1 MNSTTDNSTV
11 HHDTVRKEALR
22 SELLVD
28 GYEVV
33 IGIEIHCQLN
43 TDSKIF
49 SSAPTDFGHEPN
61 TQASIVDLGLPGVLP
76 VLNSG
81 VVERALKFGIGVDAE
96 LGLFNTFD
104 RKNYFYPDL
113 PKGYQITQMA
123 NPIVGR
129 GHIDVVVNEGENNEY
144 PKRMG
149 ITRAH
154 LEEDAGKSVHDAV
167 DGMTGVDLNRAGT
180 PLIEIVSEPDMSSA
194 FEALAYIK
202 AIHQLV
208 TWLGIS
214 DAIMAEGSFRCDC
227 NVSVRKPGAALGTRT
242 ELKNLNSFRSIE
254 RAINREIERQIDIV
268 EEGGQVVQATMLYD
282 PDKDETRVMRTKED
296 ANDYRYF
303 PDPDLLPVR
312 IEQHTVDTIRAA
324 MPELPV
330 ARRARLENE
339 LELSEY
345 DARILT
351 DSRQLADYFEAVVN
365 EVGQKHAKIAA
376 NWVMGELL
384 GALNKDDK
392 DITTTPISAIQ
403 LAGMLKRL
411 FDDTL
416 SGKLAKKAFSA
427 LYEREFGDA
436 DDAADQIIEA
446 KGLKQETDTGAI
458 KAIVE
463 GVIANNEAMV
473 EEYRGGKE
481 KAFNGLVGQVMKAS
495 RGSANPQQV
504 NQVLKELLS

>member
-1 MNSTTDNSTV
+1 MSTATTDNNAV
-11 HHDTVRKEALR
+11 REHAVRKELF
-22 SELLVD
+22 VD

-43 TDSKIF
+43 TESKIF

-61 TQASIVDLGLPGVLP
+61 SQASIVDLGLPGVLP
-76 VLNSG
+76 VLNAG
-81 VVERALKFGIGVDAE
+81 VVDRALKFGIGVNAE

-123 NPIVGR
+123 NPIVGE
-129 GHIDVVVNEGENNEY
+129 GYIDVVVNEGEKNEY

-180 PLIEIVSEPDMSSA
+180 PLIEIVSEPDMRSA
-194 FEALAYIK
+194 HEALAYIK

-214 DAIMAEGSFRCDC
+214 DAVMAEGSFRCDC
-227 NVSVRKPGAALGTRT
+227 NVSVREPGAELGTRT
-242 ELKNLNSFRSIE
+242 ELKNLNSFRFIE
-254 RAINREIERQIDIV
+254 RAINREIERQIDIL
-268 EEGGQVVQATMLYD
+268 EDGGQVLQATMLYD
-282 PDKDETRVMRTKED
+282 PERDETRVMRTKED

-312 IEQHTVDTIRAA
+312 IEQHTVDSIRAA

-330 ARRARLENE
+330 ARRARFEEALG
-339 LELSEY
+339 LSEY

-351 DSRQLADYFEAVVN
+351 GSRQIADYFEAVVA
-365 EVGQKHAKIAA
+365 EVGQADAKMAG
-376 NWVMGELL
+376 NWVMGDLL

-392 DITTTPISAIQ
+392 EITDSPISAKQ
-403 LAGMLKRL
+403 LAGMLARIK
-411 FDDTL
+411 DDTL
-416 SGKLAKKAFSA
+416 SGKLAKKVFSA
-427 LYEREFGDA
+427 LYEREGGDA
-436 DDAADQIIEA
+436 DDAADKIIEE

-463 GVIANNEAMV
+463 EVIAKNQAMV

-504 NQVLKELLS
+504 NQILKELLG

>member
-1 MNSTTDNSTV
+1 MNTATTTDNNAV
-11 HHDTVRKEALR
+11 REHAVRKELF
-22 SELLVD
+22 VD

-43 TDSKIF
+43 TESKIF

-61 TQASIVDLGLPGVLP
+61 SQASIVDLGLPGVLP
-76 VLNSG
+76 VLNAG
-81 VVERALKFGIGVDAE
+81 VVDRALKFGIGVNAE

-123 NPIVGR
+123 NPIVGE
-129 GHIDVVVNEGENNEY
+129 GYIDVVVNEGDKNEY

-180 PLIEIVSEPDMSSA
+180 PLIEIVSEPDMRSA
-194 FEALAYIK
+194 HEALAYIK

-214 DAIMAEGSFRCDC
+214 DAVMAEGSFRCDC
-227 NVSVRKPGAALGTRT
+227 NVSIRKPGAELGTRT
-242 ELKNLNSFRSIE
+242 ELKNLNSFRFIE
-254 RAINREIERQIDIV
+254 RAINREIERQIDIL
-268 EEGGQVVQATMLYD
+268 EDGGQVLQATMLYD
-282 PDKDETRVMRTKED
+282 PERDETRVMRTKED

-312 IEQHTVDTIRAA
+312 IEQHTVDSIRAA

-330 ARRARLENE
+330 ARRARFEEALG
-339 LELSEY
+339 LSEY

-351 DSRQLADYFEAVVN
+351 GSRQIADYFEAVVA
-365 EVGQKHAKIAA
+365 EIGQADAKMAG
-376 NWVMGELL
+376 NWVMGDLL

-392 DITTTPISAIQ
+392 EITDSPISAKQ
-403 LAGMLKRL
+403 LAGMLARIK
-411 FDDTL
+411 DDTL
-416 SGKLAKKAFSA
+416 SGKLAKKVFNA
-427 LYEREFGDA
+427 LYEREGGDA
-436 DDAADQIIEA
+436 DDAADKIIEE

-463 GVIANNEAMV
+463 EVIAKNQAMV

-504 NQVLKELLS
+504 NQILKELLG

>member
-1 MNSTTDNSTV
+1 MEMTEFA
-11 HHDTVRKEALR
+11 VRE
-22 SELLVD
+22 ELLVD

-49 SSAPTDFGHEPN
+49 SSAPTDFGHEAN
-61 TQASIVDLGLPGVLP
+61 SQASIVDLGLPGVLP
-76 VLNSG
+76 VLNAG
-81 VVERALKFGIGVDAE
+81 VVDRALKFGIGIDAE

-129 GHIDVVVNEGENNEY
+129 GHIDVVVNEGDKNEY

-180 PLIEIVSEPDMSSA
+180 PLIEIVSEPDMRSA
-194 FEALAYIK
+194 AEALAYIK

-227 NVSVRKPGAALGTRT
+227 NVSIRRPSGDLGTRT
-242 ELKNLNSFRSIE
+242 ELKNLNSFRNIE
-254 RAINREIERQIDIV
+254 RAIHREIERQIDII
-268 EEGGQVVQATMLYD
+268 EDGGEVVQATMLYD
-282 PDKDETRVMRTKED
+282 PEKDQTRVMRTKED

-312 IEQHTVDTIRAA
+312 IEQHTVDEIKAA

-330 ARRARLENE
+330 ARRARLEHD
-339 LELSEY
+339 LDLSEY

-351 DSRQLADYFEAVVN
+351 GSRQLADYYEAVV
-365 EVGQKHAKIAA
+365 EETGQSHAKIAA

-384 GALNKDDK
+384 GALNKDGK
-392 DITTTPISAIQ
+392 EITDSPISAKQ
-403 LAGMLKRL
+403 LAHMLKRL

-416 SGKLAKKAFSA
+416 SGKMAKTVFSA
-427 LYEREFGDA
+427 LYAREGGDS
-436 DDAADQIIEA
+436 DDAADQIIES

-463 GVIANNEAMV
+463 EVIASNQAMV
-473 EEYRGGKE
+473 DEYRGGKQ

-504 NQVLKELLS
+504 NEILKVLLD

>member
-1 MNSTTDNSTV
+1 MNTATTTDNAAQQ
-11 HHDTVRKEALR
+11 DIVRKELF
-22 SELLVD
+22 VD

-43 TDSKIF
+43 TESKIF

-76 VLNSG
+76 VLNTG
-81 VVERALKFGIGVDAE
+81 VVDRALKFGIGVNAE

-123 NPIVGR
+123 NPIVGK
-129 GHIDVVVNEGENNEY
+129 GYIDVVVNEGEKNEY

-180 PLIEIVSEPDMSSA
+180 PLIEIVSEPDMRSA
-194 FEALAYIK
+194 AEAIAYIK

-227 NVSVRKPGAALGTRT
+227 NVSVRKPGADLGTRT
-242 ELKNLNSFRSIE
+242 ELKNLNSFRFIE
-254 RAINREIERQIDIV
+254 RAINREIERQIDII
-268 EEGGQVVQATMLYD
+268 EDGGKVIQATMLYD
-282 PDKDETRVMRTKED
+282 PERDETRTMRTKED

-312 IEQHTVDTIRAA
+312 IEQHTVDAIKAA

-330 ARRARLENE
+330 ARRARFEEALG
-339 LELSEY
+339 LSEY

-351 DSRQLADYFEAVVN
+351 DSRTLADYFENVVA
-365 EVGQKHAKIAA
+365 EVGQQDAKMAA
-376 NWVMGELL
+376 NWVMGDLL

-392 DITTTPISAIQ
+392 DIADSPISAKQ
-403 LAGMLKRL
+403 LAGMLARIK
-411 FDDTL
+411 DDTL
-416 SGKLAKKAFSA
+416 SGKLAKKVFSA
-427 LYEREFGDA
+427 LYEREGGDA
-436 DDAADQIIEA
+436 DDAADKIIEE

-463 GVIANNEAMV
+463 DVIAKNQAMV
-473 EEYRGGKE
+473 DEYRGGKE

-504 NQVLKELLS
+504 NQILKELLG

>member
-1 MNSTTDNSTV
+1 MNTATTTDNNAARE
-11 HHDTVRKEALR
+11 HEVRKELF
-22 SELLVD
+22 VD

-43 TDSKIF
+43 TESKIF

-61 TQASIVDLGLPGVLP
+61 SQASIVDLGLPGVLP
-76 VLNSG
+76 VLNAG
-81 VVERALKFGIGVDAE
+81 VVDRALKFGIGVNAE

-123 NPIVGR
+123 NPIVGE
-129 GHIDVVVNEGENNEY
+129 GYIDVVVNEGEKNEY

-180 PLIEIVSEPDMSSA
+180 PLIEIVSEPDMRSA
-194 FEALAYIK
+194 HEALAYIK

-214 DAIMAEGSFRCDC
+214 DAVMAEGSFRCDC
-227 NVSVRKPGAALGTRT
+227 NVSIRKPGAELGTRT
-242 ELKNLNSFRSIE
+242 ELKNLNSFRFIE
-254 RAINREIERQIDIV
+254 RAINREIERQIDII
-268 EEGGQVVQATMLYD
+268 EDGGKVVQATMLYD
-282 PDKDETRVMRTKED
+282 PERDETRTMRTKED

-312 IEQHTVDTIRAA
+312 IEQHTVDSIRAA

-330 ARRARLENE
+330 ARRARFEEALG
-339 LELSEY
+339 LSEY

-351 DSRQLADYFEAVVN
+351 GSRQLADYFEDVVA
-365 EVGQKHAKIAA
+365 EIGEKDAKMAG
-376 NWVMGELL
+376 NWVMGDLL

-392 DITTTPISAIQ
+392 DIIDSPISAKQ
-403 LAGMLKRL
+403 LAGMLARIK
-411 FDDTL
+411 DDTL
-416 SGKLAKKAFSA
+416 SGKLAKKVFSA
-427 LYEREFGDA
+427 LYEREAGDA
-436 DDAADQIIEA
+436 DDAADKIIEE

-463 GVIANNEAMV
+463 EVIAKNQAMV
-473 EEYRGGKE
+473 DEYRGGKK

-504 NQVLKELLS
+504 NQILKELLG

>member
-1 MNSTTDNSTV
+1 MNTATTTDNNAARE
-11 HHDTVRKEALR
+11 HEVRKELF
-22 SELLVD
+22 VD

-43 TDSKIF
+43 TESKIF

-61 TQASIVDLGLPGVLP
+61 SQASIVDLGLPGVLP
-76 VLNSG
+76 VLNAG
-81 VVERALKFGIGVDAE
+81 VVDRALKFGIGVNAE

-123 NPIVGR
+123 NPIVGE
-129 GHIDVVVNEGENNEY
+129 GYIDVVVNEGEKNEY

-180 PLIEIVSEPDMSSA
+180 PLIEIVSEPDMRSA
-194 FEALAYIK
+194 HEALAYIK

-214 DAIMAEGSFRCDC
+214 DAVMAEGSFRCDC
-227 NVSVRKPGAALGTRT
+227 NVSIRKPGAELGTRT
-242 ELKNLNSFRSIE
+242 ELKNLNSFRFIE
-254 RAINREIERQIDIV
+254 RAINREIERQIDII
-268 EEGGQVVQATMLYD
+268 EDGGKVVQATMLYD
-282 PDKDETRVMRTKED
+282 PERDETRTMRTKED

-312 IEQHTVDTIRAA
+312 IEQHTVDSIRAA

-330 ARRARLENE
+330 ARRARFEEALG
-339 LELSEY
+339 LSEY

-351 DSRQLADYFEAVVN
+351 GSRQLADYFEDVVA
-365 EVGQKHAKIAA
+365 EIGEKDAKMAG
-376 NWVMGELL
+376 NWVMGDLL
-384 GALNKDDK
+384 GALNKDDDK
-392 DITTTPISAIQ
+392 DIIDSPISAKQ
-403 LAGMLKRL
+403 LAGMLARIK
-411 FDDTL
+411 DDTL
-416 SGKLAKKAFSA
+416 SGKLAKKVFSA
-427 LYEREFGDA
+427 LYEREAGDA
-436 DDAADQIIEA
+436 DDAADKIIEE

-463 GVIANNEAMV
+463 EVIAKNQAMV
-473 EEYRGGKE
+473 DEYRGGKE

-504 NQVLKELLS
+504 NQILKELLG

>member
-1 MNSTTDNSTV
+1 MSTATTDNT
-11 HHDTVRKEALR
+11 TVRKELF
-22 SELLVD
+22 VD

-43 TDSKIF
+43 TESKIF
-49 SSAPTDFGHEPN
+49 SSSPTDFGHEPN
-61 TQASIVDLGLPGVLP
+61 SQASLVDLGLPGVLP
-76 VLNSG
+76 VLNAG
-81 VVERALKFGIGVDAE
+81 VVDRALKFGIGVNAE
-96 LGLFNTFD
+96 LGLYNTFD

-123 NPIVGR
+123 NPIVGK
-129 GHIDVVVNEGENNEY
+129 GYIDVVVNEGEKNEY

-154 LEEDAGKSVHDAV
+154 LEEDAGKSVHDAI

-180 PLIEIVSEPDMSSA
+180 PLIEIVSEPDMRSA
-194 FEALAYIK
+194 NEALAYIK

-227 NVSVRKPGAALGTRT
+227 NVSVRKPGDELGTRT
-242 ELKNLNSFRSIE
+242 ELKNLNSFRFIE
-254 RAINREIERQIDIV
+254 RAINREIERQIDII
-268 EEGGQVVQATMLYD
+268 EDGGQVVQATMLYD
-282 PDKDETRVMRTKED
+282 PDRDETRTMRTKED

-312 IEQHTVDTIRAA
+312 IEQHTVDEIKAA

-330 ARRARLENE
+330 ARRARFEEALG
-339 LELSEY
+339 LSEY

-351 DSRQLADYFEAVVN
+351 GSRQLADYFEAVVA
-365 EVGQKHAKIAA
+365 EVGQSDAKMAG
-376 NWVMGELL
+376 NWVMGDLL
-384 GALNKDDK
+384 GALNKDDT
-392 DITTTPISAIQ
+392 DIVDSPISAKQ
-403 LAGMLKRL
+403 LAGMLARIK
-411 FDDTL
+411 DDTL
-416 SGKLAKKAFSA
+416 SGKLAKKVFSA
-427 LYEREFGDA
+427 LYEREGGDA
-436 DDAADQIIEA
+436 DDAADKIIKD

-463 GVIANNEAMV
+463 DVIAKNQAMV

-504 NQVLKELLS
+504 NQILKELLG

>member
-1 MNSTTDNSTV
+1 MNTATTTDNAA
-11 HHDTVRKEALR
+11 HQDIVRKELF
-22 SELLVD
+22 VD

-43 TDSKIF
+43 TESKIF

-76 VLNSG
+76 VLNAG
-81 VVERALKFGIGVDAE
+81 VVDRALKFGIGVNAE

-123 NPIVGR
+123 NPIVGK
-129 GHIDVVVNEGENNEY
+129 GYIDVVVNEGEKNEY

-180 PLIEIVSEPDMSSA
+180 PLIEIVSEPDMRSA
-194 FEALAYIK
+194 AEAIAYIK

-227 NVSVRKPGAALGTRT
+227 NVSVRKPGADLGTRT
-242 ELKNLNSFRSIE
+242 ELKNLNSFRFIE
-254 RAINREIERQIDIV
+254 RAINREIERQIDII
-268 EEGGQVVQATMLYD
+268 EDGGKVIQATMLYD
-282 PDKDETRVMRTKED
+282 PERDETRTMRTKED

-312 IEQHTVDTIRAA
+312 IEQHTVDAIKAA

-330 ARRARLENE
+330 ARRARFEEALG
-339 LELSEY
+339 LSEY

-351 DSRQLADYFEAVVN
+351 GSRTLADYFENVVA
-365 EVGQKHAKIAA
+365 EVGQQDAKMAA
-376 NWVMGELL
+376 NWVMGDLL

-392 DITTTPISAIQ
+392 DIADSPISAKQ
-403 LAGMLKRL
+403 LAGMLARIK
-411 FDDTL
+411 DDTL
-416 SGKLAKKAFSA
+416 SGKLAKKVFSA
-427 LYEREFGDA
+427 LYEREGGDA
-436 DDAADQIIEA
+436 DDAADKIIEE

-463 GVIANNEAMV
+463 DVIAKNQAMV
-473 EEYRGGKE
+473 DEYRGGKE

-504 NQVLKELLS
+504 NQILKELLG

>member
-1 MNSTTDNSTV
+1 MSTATTDNNAV
-11 HHDTVRKEALR
+11 REHAVRKELF
-22 SELLVD
+22 VD

-43 TDSKIF
+43 TESKIF

-61 TQASIVDLGLPGVLP
+61 SQASIVDLGLPGVLP
-76 VLNSG
+76 VLNAG
-81 VVERALKFGIGVDAE
+81 VVDRALKFGIGVNAE

-123 NPIVGR
+123 NPIVGE
-129 GHIDVVVNEGENNEY
+129 GYIDVVVNEGDKNEY

-180 PLIEIVSEPDMSSA
+180 PLIEIVSEPDMRSA
-194 FEALAYIK
+194 HEALAYIK

-214 DAIMAEGSFRCDC
+214 DAVMAEGSFRCDC
-227 NVSVRKPGAALGTRT
+227 NVSIRKPGAELGTRT
-242 ELKNLNSFRSIE
+242 ELKNLNSFRFIE
-254 RAINREIERQIDIV
+254 RAINREIERQIDII
-268 EEGGQVVQATMLYD
+268 EDGGKVVQATMLYD
-282 PDKDETRVMRTKED
+282 PERDETRTMRTKED

-312 IEQHTVDTIRAA
+312 IEQHTVDSIRAA

-330 ARRARLENE
+330 ARRARFEEALG
-339 LELSEY
+339 LSEY

-351 DSRQLADYFEAVVN
+351 GSRQLADYFEDVVA
-365 EVGQKHAKIAA
+365 EIGEKDAKMAG
-376 NWVMGELL
+376 NWVMGDLL

-392 DITTTPISAIQ
+392 DIIDSPISAKQ
-403 LAGMLKRL
+403 LAGMLARIK
-411 FDDTL
+411 DDTL
-416 SGKLAKKAFSA
+416 SGKLAKKVFSA
-427 LYEREFGDA
+427 LYEREAGDA
-436 DDAADQIIEA
+436 DDAADKIIEE

-463 GVIANNEAMV
+463 EVIAKNQAMV
-473 EEYRGGKE
+473 DEYRGGKE

-504 NQVLKELLS
+504 NQILKELLG

>member
-1 MNSTTDNSTV
+1 MSIATTDNNA
-11 HHDTVRKEALR
+11 VRKELF
-22 SELLVD
+22 VD

-43 TDSKIF
+43 TESKIF

-61 TQASIVDLGLPGVLP
+61 SQASIVDLGLPGVLP
-76 VLNSG
+76 VLNAG
-81 VVERALKFGIGVDAE
+81 VVDRALKFGIGVNAE

-123 NPIVGR
+123 NPIVGE
-129 GHIDVVVNEGENNEY
+129 GYIDVVVNEGEKNEY

-180 PLIEIVSEPDMSSA
+180 PLIEIVSEPDMRSA
-194 FEALAYIK
+194 NEALAYIK

-214 DAIMAEGSFRCDC
+214 DAVMAEGSFRCDC
-227 NVSVRKPGAALGTRT
+227 NVSVRKPGADLGTRT
-242 ELKNLNSFRSIE
+242 ELKNLNSFRFIE
-254 RAINREIERQIDIV
+254 RAINREIERQIDIL
-268 EEGGQVVQATMLYD
+268 EDGGKVVQATMLYD
-282 PDKDETRVMRTKED
+282 PERDETRTMRTKED

-312 IEQHTVDTIRAA
+312 IEQHTVDAIKAA

-330 ARRARLENE
+330 ARRARFEEALG
-339 LELSEY
+339 LSEY

-351 DSRQLADYFEAVVN
+351 GSRQIADYFEAVVA
-365 EVGQKHAKIAA
+365 EVGQADAKMAG
-376 NWVMGELL
+376 NWVMGDLL
-384 GALNKDDK
+384 GALNKDDT
-392 DITTTPISAIQ
+392 DIIDSPISAKQ
-403 LAGMLKRL
+403 LAGMLKRIK
-411 FDDTL
+411 DDTL
-416 SGKLAKKAFSA
+416 SGKLAKKVFSA
-427 LYEREFGDA
+427 LYAREGGND
-436 DDAADQIIEA
+436 DDAADKIIKE

-458 KAIVE
+458 KAMVE
-463 GVIANNEAMV
+463 EVIAKNEAMV

-481 KAFNGLVGQVMKAS
+481 KASNGLVGQVMKAS

-504 NQVLKELLS
+504 NQILKELLG

>member
-1 MNSTTDNSTV
+1 MSTATTDNNAV
-11 HHDTVRKEALR
+11 REHAVRKELF
-22 SELLVD
+22 VD

-43 TDSKIF
+43 TESKIF

-61 TQASIVDLGLPGVLP
+61 SQASIVDLGLPGVLP
-76 VLNSG
+76 VLNAG
-81 VVERALKFGIGVDAE
+81 VVDRALKFGIGVNAE

-123 NPIVGR
+123 NPIVGE
-129 GHIDVVVNEGENNEY
+129 GYIDVVVNEGEKNEY

-180 PLIEIVSEPDMSSA
+180 PLIEIVSEPDMRSA
-194 FEALAYIK
+194 HEALAYIK

-227 NVSVRKPGAALGTRT
+227 NVSVRRPGDELGTRT
-242 ELKNLNSFRSIE
+242 ELKNLNSFRFIE
-254 RAINREIERQIDIV
+254 RAINREIERQIDIL
-268 EEGGQVVQATMLYD
+268 EDGGKVVQATMLYD
-282 PDKDETRVMRTKED
+282 PERDETRVMRTKED

-312 IEQHTVDTIRAA
+312 IEQHTVDAIKAA

-330 ARRARLENE
+330 ARRARFEEALG
-339 LELSEY
+339 LSEY

-351 DSRQLADYFEAVVN
+351 GSRQIADYFEDVVA
-365 EVGQKHAKIAA
+365 EVGQSDAKMAG
-376 NWVMGELL
+376 NWVMGDLL

-392 DITTTPISAIQ
+392 DIIDSPISAKQ
-403 LAGMLKRL
+403 LAGMLKRIK
-411 FDDTL
+411 DDTL
-416 SGKLAKKAFSA
+416 SGKLAKKVFSA
-427 LYEREFGDA
+427 LYEREGGDA
-436 DDAADQIIEA
+436 DDAADKIIEE

-463 GVIANNEAMV
+463 EVIGKNQAMV
-473 EEYRGGKE
+473 DEYRGGKE

-504 NQVLKELLS
+504 NQILKELLG

>member
-1 MNSTTDNSTV
+1 MNTATTDNAAQK
-11 HHDTVRKEALR
+11 DIVRKELF
-22 SELLVD
+22 VD

-43 TDSKIF
+43 TESKIF

-76 VLNSG
+76 VLNTG
-81 VVERALKFGIGVDAE
+81 VVDRALKFGIGVNAE

-123 NPIVGR
+123 NPIVGK
-129 GHIDVVVNEGENNEY
+129 GYIDVVVNEGEKNEY

-180 PLIEIVSEPDMSSA
+180 PLIEIVSEPDMRSA
-194 FEALAYIK
+194 AEAIAYIK

-227 NVSVRKPGAALGTRT
+227 NVSVRKPGADLGTRT
-242 ELKNLNSFRSIE
+242 ELKNLNSFRFIE
-254 RAINREIERQIDIV
+254 RAINREIERQIDII
-268 EEGGQVVQATMLYD
+268 EDGGKVIQATMLYD
-282 PDKDETRVMRTKED
+282 PERDETRTMRTKED

-312 IEQHTVDTIRAA
+312 IEQHTVDAIKAA

-330 ARRARLENE
+330 ARRARFEEALG
-339 LELSEY
+339 LSEY

-351 DSRQLADYFEAVVN
+351 GSRTLADYFENVVA
-365 EVGQKHAKIAA
+365 EVGQQDAKMAA
-376 NWVMGELL
+376 NWVMGDLL

-392 DITTTPISAIQ
+392 DIADSPISAKQ
-403 LAGMLKRL
+403 LAGMLARIK
-411 FDDTL
+411 DDTL
-416 SGKLAKKAFSA
+416 SGKLAKKVFSA
-427 LYEREFGDA
+427 LYEREGGDA
-436 DDAADQIIEA
+436 DDAADKIIEE

-463 GVIANNEAMV
+463 EVIAKNQAMV
-473 EEYRGGKE
+473 DEYRGGKE

-504 NQVLKELLS
+504 NQILKELLG

>member
-1 MNSTTDNSTV
+1 MSTATTDNN
-11 HHDTVRKEALR
+11 TVRKELF
-22 SELLVD
+22 VD

-43 TDSKIF
+43 TESKIF
-49 SSAPTDFGHEPN
+49 SSSPTDFGHEPN
-61 TQASIVDLGLPGVLP
+61 SQASLVDLGLPGVLP
-76 VLNSG
+76 VLNAG
-81 VVERALKFGIGVDAE
+81 VVDRALKFGIGVNAE
-96 LGLFNTFD
+96 LGLYNTFD

-129 GHIDVVVNEGENNEY
+129 GYIDVVVNEGEKNEY

-154 LEEDAGKSVHDAV
+154 LEEDAGKSVHDAI

-180 PLIEIVSEPDMSSA
+180 PLIEIVSEPDMRSA
-194 FEALAYIK
+194 NEALAYIK

-227 NVSVRKPGAALGTRT
+227 NVSVRKPGDELGTRT
-242 ELKNLNSFRSIE
+242 ELKNLNSFRFIE
-254 RAINREIERQIDIV
+254 RAINREIERQIDII
-268 EEGGQVVQATMLYD
+268 EDGGQVIQATMLYD
-282 PDKDETRVMRTKED
+282 PDRDETRTMRTKED

-312 IEQHTVDTIRAA
+312 IEQHTVDEIKAA

-330 ARRARLENE
+330 ARRARFEEVLG
-339 LELSEY
+339 LSEY

-351 DSRQLADYFEAVVN
+351 GSRQLADYFEAVVA
-365 EVGQKHAKIAA
+365 EVGQSDAKMAG
-376 NWVMGELL
+376 NWVMGDLL
-384 GALNKDDK
+384 GALNKDDT
-392 DITTTPISAIQ
+392 DIIDSPISAKQ
-403 LAGMLKRL
+403 LAGMLARIK
-411 FDDTL
+411 DDTL
-416 SGKLAKKAFSA
+416 SGKLAKKVFSA
-427 LYEREFGDA
+427 LYEREGGDA
-436 DDAADQIIEA
+436 DDAADKIIKE

-463 GVIANNEAMV
+463 DVIAKNAAMV

-504 NQVLKELLS
+504 NQILKELLG

>member
-1 MNSTTDNSTV
+1 MNTATTTDNNA
-11 HHDTVRKEALR
+11 VRKELF
-22 SELLVD
+22 VD

-43 TDSKIF
+43 TESKIF

-76 VLNSG
+76 VLNTG
-81 VVERALKFGIGVDAE
+81 VVDRALKFGIGVNAE

-123 NPIVGR
+123 NPIVGK
-129 GHIDVVVNEGENNEY
+129 GYIDVVVNEGEKNEY

-180 PLIEIVSEPDMSSA
+180 PLIEIVSEPDMRSA
-194 FEALAYIK
+194 AEAIAYIK

-227 NVSVRKPGAALGTRT
+227 NVSVRKPGADLGTRT
-242 ELKNLNSFRSIE
+242 ELKNLNSFRFIE
-254 RAINREIERQIDIV
+254 RAINREIERQIDII
-268 EEGGQVVQATMLYD
+268 EDGGKVIQATMLYD
-282 PDKDETRVMRTKED
+282 PERDETRTMRTKED

-312 IEQHTVDTIRAA
+312 IEQHTVDAIKAA

-330 ARRARLENE
+330 ARRARFEEALG
-339 LELSEY
+339 LSEY

-351 DSRQLADYFEAVVN
+351 GSRTLADYFENVVA
-365 EVGQKHAKIAA
+365 EVGQQDAKMAA
-376 NWVMGELL
+376 NWVMGDLL

-392 DITTTPISAIQ
+392 DIADSPISAKQ
-403 LAGMLKRL
+403 LAGMLARIK
-411 FDDTL
+411 DDTL
-416 SGKLAKKAFSA
+416 SGKLAKKVFSA
-427 LYEREFGDA
+427 LYEREGGDA
-436 DDAADQIIEA
+436 DDAADKIIEE

-463 GVIANNEAMV
+463 DVIAKNQAMV
-473 EEYRGGKE
+473 DEYRGGKE

-504 NQVLKELLS
+504 NQILKELLG

>member
-1 MNSTTDNSTV
+1 MEMTEFA
-11 HHDTVRKEALR
+11 VRK
-22 SELLVD
+22 ELLVD

-43 TDSKIF
+43 TESKIF

-61 TQASIVDLGLPGVLP
+61 SQANIVDLGLPGVLP

-81 VVERALKFGIGVDAE
+81 VVDRALKFGIGVNAE

-123 NPIVGR
+123 NPIVGK
-129 GHIDVVVNEGENNEY
+129 GYIDVVVNEGDKNEY

-167 DGMTGVDLNRAGT
+167 DGMTGVDLNRTGT
-180 PLIEIVSEPDMSSA
+180 PLIEIVSEPDMRSA
-194 FEALAYIK
+194 AEALAYIK

-214 DAIMAEGSFRCDC
+214 DAVMAEGSFRCDC
-227 NVSVRKPGAALGTRT
+227 NVSVRKPGDELGTRT
-242 ELKNLNSFRSIE
+242 ELKNLNSFRFIE
-254 RAINREIERQIDIV
+254 RAIAREIERQIDII
-268 EEGGQVVQATMLYD
+268 EDGGKVVQATMLYD
-282 PDKDETRVMRTKED
+282 PDQDETRVMRTKENAD
-296 ANDYRYF
+296 DYRYF

-312 IEQHTVDTIRAA
+312 IEQHTIDAIMAE

-330 ARRARLENE
+330 ARRARFEQE
-339 LELSEY
+339 LGLSEY

-351 DSRQLADYFEAVVN
+351 GSRQLADYFEDVVA
-365 EVGQKHAKIAA
+365 EVGQKDAKMAG
-376 NWVMGELL
+376 NWVMGDLL
-384 GALNKDDK
+384 GALNKEDA
-392 DITTTPISAIQ
+392 DIIDSPISAKQ
-403 LAGMLKRL
+403 LAGLLKRIN
-411 FDDTL
+411 DDTL
-416 SGKLAKKAFSA
+416 SGKMAKTVFSA
-427 LYEREFGDA
+427 LYAREGGDG
-436 DDAADQIIEA
+436 DDAADKIIEE

-458 KAIVE
+458 KAMVE
-463 GVIANNEAMV
+463 EVIANNQVMV
-473 EEYRGGKE
+473 DEYKGGKQ

-504 NQVLKELLS
+504 NQILKELLG

>member
-1 MNSTTDNSTV
+1 MEMTEFA
-11 HHDTVRKEALR
+11 VRE
-22 SELLVD
+22 ELLVD

-43 TDSKIF
+43 TESKIF

-61 TQASIVDLGLPGVLP
+61 SQASLVDLGLPGVLP
-76 VLNSG
+76 VLNAG
-81 VVERALKFGIGVDAE
+81 VVDRALKFGIGVNAE

-129 GHIDVVVNEGENNEY
+129 GYIDVVVNEGDKSEY

-180 PLIEIVSEPDMSSA
+180 PLIEIVSEPDMRSA
-194 FEALAYIK
+194 AEALAYIK

-214 DAIMAEGSFRCDC
+214 DAVMAEGSFRCDC
-227 NVSVRKPGAALGTRT
+227 NVSVRRPGAELGTRT
-242 ELKNLNSFRSIE
+242 ELKNLNSFRNIE
-254 RAINREIERQIDIV
+254 RAIHREIERQIDII
-268 EEGGQVVQATMLYD
+268 EDGGRITQATMLYD
-282 PDKDETRVMRTKED
+282 PERDETRAMRTKEE

-312 IEQHTVDTIRAA
+312 IEQHTIDKIMAA

-330 ARRARLENE
+330 ARRQRLEHE
-339 LELSEY
+339 LGLSEY

-351 DSRQLADYFEAVVN
+351 ASRQLADYFEAVVS
-365 EVGQKHAKIAA
+365 EVGQTHAKTAA

-384 GALNKDDK
+384 GALNKEDT
-392 DITTTPISAIQ
+392 DITASPISAIQ
-403 LAGMLKRL
+403 LANMLKRL

-416 SGKLAKKAFSA
+416 SGKLAKQVFSA
-427 LYEREFGDA
+427 LYAREGGDS
-436 DDAADQIIEA
+436 DDAADKIIEE

-458 KAIVE
+458 KAMVE
-463 GVIANNEAMV
+463 EVIANNQTMV
-473 EEYRGGKE
+473 DEYKGGKQ

-504 NQVLKELLS
+504 NEILKVLLD

>member
-1 MNSTTDNSTV
+1 MMSTVTTDNNAV
-11 HHDTVRKEALR
+11 REHAVRKELF
-22 SELLVD
+22 VD

-43 TDSKIF
+43 TESKIF

-61 TQASIVDLGLPGVLP
+61 SQASIVDLGLPGVLP
-76 VLNSG
+76 VLNAG
-81 VVERALKFGIGVDAE
+81 VVDRALKFGIGVNAE

-123 NPIVGR
+123 NPIVGE
-129 GHIDVVVNEGENNEY
+129 GYIDVVVNEGEKNEY

-180 PLIEIVSEPDMSSA
+180 PLIEIVSEPDMRSA
-194 FEALAYIK
+194 HEALAYIK

-214 DAIMAEGSFRCDC
+214 DAVMAEGSFRCDC
-227 NVSVRKPGAALGTRT
+227 NVSVRKPGADLGTRT
-242 ELKNLNSFRSIE
+242 ELKNLNSFRFIE
-254 RAINREIERQIDIV
+254 RAINREIERQIDIL
-268 EEGGQVVQATMLYD
+268 EDGGKVVQATMLYD
-282 PDKDETRVMRTKED
+282 PERDETRTMRTKED

-312 IEQHTVDTIRAA
+312 IEQHTVDAIKAA

-330 ARRARLENE
+330 ARRARFEEALG
-339 LELSEY
+339 LSEY

-351 DSRQLADYFEAVVN
+351 GSRQIADYFEAVVA
-365 EVGQKHAKIAA
+365 EVGQADAKMAG
-376 NWVMGELL
+376 NWVMGDLL
-384 GALNKDDK
+384 GALNKDDT
-392 DITTTPISAIQ
+392 DIIDSPISAKQ
-403 LAGMLKRL
+403 LAGMLKRIK
-411 FDDTL
+411 DDTL
-416 SGKLAKKAFSA
+416 SGKLAKKVFSA
-427 LYEREFGDA
+427 LYEREGGND
-436 DDAADQIIEA
+436 DDAADKIIKD

-458 KAIVE
+458 KAMVE
-463 GVIANNEAMV
+463 EVIAKNEAMV

-504 NQVLKELLS
+504 NQILKELLG

>member
-1 MNSTTDNSTV
+1 MNSIITNNNP
-11 HHDTVRKEALR
+11 VRED
-22 SELLVD
+22 LLVD

-43 TDSKIF
+43 TSSKIF
-49 SSAPTDFGHEPN
+49 SSAPTDFGQEPN

-76 VLNSG
+76 VLNEG

-129 GHIDVVVNEGENNEY
+129 GHIDVVVNEGEKNEY

-180 PLIEIVSEPDMSSA
+180 PLIEIVSEPDMRSA
-194 FEALAYIK
+194 NEALAYIK

-227 NVSVRKPGAALGTRT
+227 NVSIRKPNSELGTRT
-242 ELKNLNSFRSIE
+242 ELKNLNSFRNIE
-254 RAINREIERQIDIV
+254 RAINREIERQIDII
-268 EEGGQVVQATMLYD
+268 EDGGQVVQATMLYD
-282 PDKDETRVMRTKED
+282 PERDETRVMRTKED

-312 IEQHTVDTIRAA
+312 IEQHTVDSIRAA

-330 ARRARLENE
+330 ARRARFEHNLA
-339 LELSEY
+339 LSEY

-351 DSRQLADYFEAVVN
+351 ASRQLADYFEAVAN
-365 EVGQKHAKIAA
+365 EVGQSNAKIAA
-376 NWVMGELL
+376 NWVMGDLL
-384 GALNKDDK
+384 GALNKDDT
-392 DITTTPISAIQ
+392 DITDSPISAKQ
-403 LAGMLKRL
+403 LATMLKRI
-411 FDDTL
+411 FDNTL
-416 SGKLAKKAFSA
+416 SGKMAKTVFSA
-427 LYEREFGDA
+427 LYEREGGDS
-436 DDAADQIIEA
+436 DDAADLIIES

-463 GVIANNEAMV
+463 HVIANNQAMV
-473 EEYRGGKE
+473 DEYRSGKQ

-504 NQVLKELLS
+504 NQVLKELLD

>member
-1 MNSTTDNSTV
+1 MSTATTDNNAV
-11 HHDTVRKEALR
+11 REHAVRKELF
-22 SELLVD
+22 VD

-43 TDSKIF
+43 TESKIF

-61 TQASIVDLGLPGVLP
+61 SQASIVDLGLPGVLP
-76 VLNSG
+76 VLNAG
-81 VVERALKFGIGVDAE
+81 VVDRALKFGIGVNAE

-123 NPIVGR
+123 NPIVGE
-129 GHIDVVVNEGENNEY
+129 GYIDVVVNEGEKNEY

-180 PLIEIVSEPDMSSA
+180 PLIEIVSEPDMRSA
-194 FEALAYIK
+194 HEALAYIK

-214 DAIMAEGSFRCDC
+214 DAVMAEGSFRCDC
-227 NVSVRKPGAALGTRT
+227 NVSIRKPGAELGTRT
-242 ELKNLNSFRSIE
+242 ELKNLNSFRFIE
-254 RAINREIERQIDIV
+254 RAINREIERQIDIL
-268 EEGGQVVQATMLYD
+268 EDGGKVVQATMLYD
-282 PDKDETRVMRTKED
+282 PERDETRTMRTKED

-312 IEQHTVDTIRAA
+312 IEQHTVDAIKAA

-330 ARRARLENE
+330 ARRARFEEALG
-339 LELSEY
+339 LSEY

-351 DSRQLADYFEAVVN
+351 GSRQIADYFEDVVA
-365 EVGQKHAKIAA
+365 EIGQQDAKMAG
-376 NWVMGELL
+376 NWVMGDLL
-384 GALNKDDK
+384 GALNKDDT
-392 DITTTPISAIQ
+392 DIIDSPISAKQ
-403 LAGMLKRL
+403 LAGMLKRIK
-411 FDDTL
+411 DDTL
-416 SGKLAKKAFSA
+416 SGKLAKKVFSA
-427 LYEREFGDA
+427 LYEREGGDA
-436 DDAADQIIEA
+436 DDAADKIIEE

-463 GVIANNEAMV
+463 DVIAKNQAMV
-473 EEYRGGKE
+473 DEYRGGKE

-504 NQVLKELLS
+504 NQILKELLG

>member
-1 MNSTTDNSTV
+1 MSTATTDNNAV
-11 HHDTVRKEALR
+11 REHAVRKELF
-22 SELLVD
+22 VD

-43 TDSKIF
+43 TESKIF

-61 TQASIVDLGLPGVLP
+61 SQASIVDLGLPGVLP
-76 VLNSG
+76 VLNAG
-81 VVERALKFGIGVDAE
+81 VVNRALKFGIGVNAE

-123 NPIVGR
+123 NPIVGE
-129 GHIDVVVNEGENNEY
+129 GYIDVVVNEGDKNEY

-180 PLIEIVSEPDMSSA
+180 PLIEIVSEPDMRSA
-194 FEALAYIK
+194 HEALAYIK

-214 DAIMAEGSFRCDC
+214 DAVMAEGSFRCDC
-227 NVSVRKPGAALGTRT
+227 NVSIRKPGAELGTRT
-242 ELKNLNSFRSIE
+242 ELKNLNSFRFIE
-254 RAINREIERQIDIV
+254 RAINREIERQIDIL
-268 EEGGQVVQATMLYD
+268 EDGGKVVQATMLYD
-282 PDKDETRVMRTKED
+282 PERDETRTMRTKED

-312 IEQHTVDTIRAA
+312 IEQHTVDSIRAA

-330 ARRARLENE
+330 ARRARFEEALG
-339 LELSEY
+339 LSEY

-351 DSRQLADYFEAVVN
+351 GSRQIADYFEAVV
-365 EVGQKHAKIAA
+365 EEIGRADAKMAG
-376 NWVMGELL
+376 NWVMGDLL

-392 DITTTPISAIQ
+392 EITDSPISAKQ
-403 LAGMLKRL
+403 LAGMLARIK
-411 FDDTL
+411 DDTL
-416 SGKLAKKAFSA
+416 SGKLAKKVFSA
-427 LYEREFGDA
+427 LYEREGGDA
-436 DDAADQIIEA
+436 DDAADKIIEE

-463 GVIANNEAMV
+463 EVIAKNAAMV

-504 NQVLKELLS
+504 NQILKELLG

>member
-1 MNSTTDNSTV
+1 MSTATTDNNAV
-11 HHDTVRKEALR
+11 REHAVRKELF
-22 SELLVD
+22 VD

-43 TDSKIF
+43 TESKIF

-61 TQASIVDLGLPGVLP
+61 SQASIVDLGLPGVLP
-76 VLNSG
+76 VLNAG
-81 VVERALKFGIGVDAE
+81 VVDRALKFGIGVNAE

-123 NPIVGR
+123 NPIVGV
-129 GHIDVVVNEGENNEY
+129 GYIDVVVNEGEKNEY

-180 PLIEIVSEPDMSSA
+180 PLIEIVSEPDMRSA
-194 FEALAYIK
+194 HEALAYIK

-214 DAIMAEGSFRCDC
+214 DAVMAEGSFRCDC
-227 NVSVRKPGAALGTRT
+227 NVSVRKPGADLGTRT
-242 ELKNLNSFRSIE
+242 ELKNLNSFRFIE
-254 RAINREIERQIDIV
+254 RAINREIERQIDIL
-268 EEGGQVVQATMLYD
+268 EDGGKVVQATMLYD
-282 PDKDETRVMRTKED
+282 PERDETRTMRTKED

-312 IEQHTVDTIRAA
+312 IEQHTVDAIKAA

-330 ARRARLENE
+330 ARRARFEEALG
-339 LELSEY
+339 LSEY

-351 DSRQLADYFEAVVN
+351 GSRQIADYFEDVVA
-365 EVGQKHAKIAA
+365 EIGQQDAKMAG
-376 NWVMGELL
+376 NWVMGDLL
-384 GALNKDDK
+384 GALNKDDT
-392 DITTTPISAIQ
+392 DIIDSPISAKQ
-403 LAGMLKRL
+403 LAGMLKRIK
-411 FDDTL
+411 DDTL
-416 SGKLAKKAFSA
+416 SGKLAKKVFSA
-427 LYEREFGDA
+427 LYEREGGDG
-436 DDAADQIIEA
+436 DDAADKIITD

-458 KAIVE
+458 KAMVE
-463 GVIANNEAMV
+463 EVIAKNEAMV

-504 NQVLKELLS
+504 NQILKELLG

>member
-1 MNSTTDNSTV
+1 MNTATTTDNAAQQEI
-11 HHDTVRKEALR
+11 VRKELF
-22 SELLVD
+22 VD

-43 TDSKIF
+43 TESKIF

-76 VLNSG
+76 VLNTG
-81 VVERALKFGIGVDAE
+81 VVDRALKFGIGVNAE

-123 NPIVGR
+123 NPIVGK
-129 GHIDVVVNEGENNEY
+129 GYIDVVVNEGEKNEY

-180 PLIEIVSEPDMSSA
+180 PLIEIVSEPDMRSA
-194 FEALAYIK
+194 AEAIAYIK

-227 NVSVRKPGAALGTRT
+227 NVSVRKPGADLGTRT
-242 ELKNLNSFRSIE
+242 ELKNLNSFRFIE
-254 RAINREIERQIDIV
+254 RAINREIERQIDII
-268 EEGGQVVQATMLYD
+268 EDGGKVIQATMLYD
-282 PDKDETRVMRTKED
+282 PERDETRTMRTKED

-312 IEQHTVDTIRAA
+312 IEQYTVDAIKAA

-330 ARRARLENE
+330 ARRARFEEALG
-339 LELSEY
+339 LSEY

-351 DSRQLADYFEAVVN
+351 GSRTLADYFENVVA
-365 EVGQKHAKIAA
+365 EVGQQDAKMAA
-376 NWVMGELL
+376 NWVMGDLL

-392 DITTTPISAIQ
+392 DIADSPISAKQ
-403 LAGMLKRL
+403 LAGMLARIK
-411 FDDTL
+411 DDTL
-416 SGKLAKKAFSA
+416 SGKLAKKVFSA
-427 LYEREFGDA
+427 LYEREGGDA
-436 DDAADQIIEA
+436 DDAADKIIEE

-463 GVIANNEAMV
+463 DVIAKNQAMV
-473 EEYRGGKE
+473 DEYRGGKE

-504 NQVLKELLS
+504 NQILKELLG

>member
-1 MNSTTDNSTV
+1 MNTVTDNNA
-11 HHDTVRKEALR
+11 VRTD
-22 SELLVD
+22 LLVD

-81 VVERALKFGIGVDAE
+81 VVDRALKFGIGVNAE

-123 NPIVGR
+123 NPIVGK
-129 GHIDVVVNEGENNEY
+129 GYIDVVVNEGEKSEY

-149 ITRAH
+149 VTRAH

-180 PLIEIVSEPDMSSA
+180 PLIEIVSEPDMRSA
-194 FEALAYIK
+194 NEALAYIK

-214 DAIMAEGSFRCDC
+214 DAVMAEGSFRCDC
-227 NVSVRKPGAALGTRT
+227 NVSVRKPGAELGTRT
-242 ELKNLNSFRSIE
+242 ELKNLNSFRFIE
-254 RAINREIERQIDIV
+254 RAINREIERQIDII
-268 EEGGQVVQATMLYD
+268 EDGGKIVQATMLYD
-282 PDKDETRVMRTKED
+282 PERDETRSMRTKED

-303 PDPDLLPVR
+303 PDPDLLPVH
-312 IEQHTVDTIRAA
+312 IEQHTVDAIKAA

-330 ARRARLENE
+330 ARRERFEEALG
-339 LELSEY
+339 LSEY

-351 DSRQLADYFEAVVN
+351 GSRQLADYFEDVVA
-365 EVGQKHAKIAA
+365 EVGQQDAKMAA
-376 NWVMGELL
+376 NWVMGDLL
-384 GALNKDDK
+384 GALNKDDQ
-392 DITTTPISAIQ
+392 DIIDSPISAKQ
-403 LAGMLKRL
+403 LAGMLKRIK
-411 FDDTL
+411 DDTL
-416 SGKLAKKAFSA
+416 SGKLAKKVFSA
-427 LYEREFGDA
+427 LYEREGGND
-436 DDAADQIIEA
+436 DDAADKIIEA

-458 KAIVE
+458 KAMVE
-463 GVIANNEAMV
+463 EVIANNQTMV
-473 EEYRGGKE
+473 EEYKGGKQ

-504 NQVLKELLS
+504 NQILKELLD

>member
-1 MNSTTDNSTV
+1 MNTVTALTDTNDNNV
-11 HHDTVRKEALR
+11 RHDLMI
-22 SELLVD
+22 D

-43 TDSKIF
+43 TESKLF
-49 SSAPTDFGHEPN
+49 SSAPTEFGHEPN

-81 VVERALKFGIGVDAE
+81 VVERALKFGIGVNAE

-129 GHIDVVVNEGENNEY
+129 GYIDVVVNEGEKNEY
-144 PKRMG
+144 PKRIG

-154 LEEDAGKSVHDAV
+154 LEEDAGKSVHDAI

-180 PLIEIVSEPDMSSA
+180 PLVEIVSEPDMRSA
-194 FEALAYIK
+194 AEALAYIK
-202 AIHQLV
+202 SIHQLV

-227 NVSVRKPGAALGTRT
+227 NVSIRRPGAPLGTRT
-242 ELKNLNSFRSIE
+242 ELKNLNSFRNIE
-254 RAINREIERQIDIV
+254 RAINSEIERQIDIL
-268 EEGGQVVQATMLYD
+268 EDGGKVIQATRLYD
-282 PDKDETRVMRTKED
+282 PDKDETRSMRTKEE

-312 IEQHTVDTIRAA
+312 IEQHTVDKIKAE

-330 ARRARLENE
+330 ARRARLESE
-339 LELSEY
+339 LGLSEY

-351 DSRQLADYFEAVVN
+351 GSRQLADYFEAVVS
-365 EVGQKHAKIAA
+365 EVGQQYAKIAA
-376 NWVMGELL
+376 NWVMGDLL
-384 GALNKDDK
+384 GALNKDDT
-392 DITTTPISAIQ
+392 DIIDSPISAIQ
-403 LAGMLKRL
+403 LANMLKRIN
-411 FDDTL
+411 DDTL
-416 SGKLAKKAFSA
+416 SGKMAKTVFSA
-427 LYEREFGDA
+427 LYAREGGEA
-436 DDAADQIIEA
+436 DDAADQIIES

-463 GVIANNEAMV
+463 EVIANNTVMV
-473 EEYRGGKE
+473 EEYRGGKQ

-504 NQVLKELLS
+504 NQILKELLG

>member
-1 MNSTTDNSTV
+1 MSTATTDNNAV
-11 HHDTVRKEALR
+11 REHAMRKELF
-22 SELLVD
+22 VD

-43 TDSKIF
+43 TESKIF

-61 TQASIVDLGLPGVLP
+61 SQASIVDLGLPGVLP
-76 VLNSG
+76 VLNAG
-81 VVERALKFGIGVDAE
+81 VVDRALKFGIGVNAE

-123 NPIVGR
+123 NPIVGE
-129 GHIDVVVNEGENNEY
+129 GYIDVVVNEGEKNEY

-180 PLIEIVSEPDMSSA
+180 PLIEIVSEPDMRSA
-194 FEALAYIK
+194 NEALAYIK

-214 DAIMAEGSFRCDC
+214 DAVMAEGSFRCDC
-227 NVSVRKPGAALGTRT
+227 NVSVRKPGADLGTRT
-242 ELKNLNSFRSIE
+242 ELKNLNSFRFIE
-254 RAINREIERQIDIV
+254 RAINREIERQIDIL
-268 EEGGQVVQATMLYD
+268 EDGGKVVQATMLYD
-282 PDKDETRVMRTKED
+282 PERDETRTMRTKED

-312 IEQHTVDTIRAA
+312 IEQHTVDAIKAA

-330 ARRARLENE
+330 ARRARFEEVLG
-339 LELSEY
+339 LSEY

-351 DSRQLADYFEAVVN
+351 GSRQIADYFEAVVA
-365 EVGQKHAKIAA
+365 EVGQADAKMAG
-376 NWVMGELL
+376 NWVMGDLL
-384 GALNKDDK
+384 GALNKDDT
-392 DITTTPISAIQ
+392 DIIDSPISAKQ
-403 LAGMLKRL
+403 LAGMLKRIK
-411 FDDTL
+411 DDTL
-416 SGKLAKKAFSA
+416 SGKLAKKVFSA
-427 LYEREFGDA
+427 LYEREGGTD
-436 DDAADQIIEA
+436 DDAADKIIKD

-458 KAIVE
+458 KAMVE
-463 GVIANNEAMV
+463 EVIAKNEAMV

-504 NQVLKELLS
+504 NQILKELLG

>member
-1 MNSTTDNSTV
+1 MSTATTDNNAV
-11 HHDTVRKEALR
+11 REHAVRKELF
-22 SELLVD
+22 VD

-43 TDSKIF
+43 TESKIF

-61 TQASIVDLGLPGVLP
+61 SQASIVDLGLPGVLP
-76 VLNSG
+76 VLNAG
-81 VVERALKFGIGVDAE
+81 VVDRALKFGIGVNAE

-123 NPIVGR
+123 NPIVGE
-129 GHIDVVVNEGENNEY
+129 GYIDVVVNEGEKNEY

-180 PLIEIVSEPDMSSA
+180 PLIEIVSEPDMRSA
-194 FEALAYIK
+194 HEALAYIK

-214 DAIMAEGSFRCDC
+214 DAVMAEGSFRCDC
-227 NVSVRKPGAALGTRT
+227 NVSIRKPGAELGTRT
-242 ELKNLNSFRSIE
+242 ELKNLNSFRFIE
-254 RAINREIERQIDIV
+254 RAINREIERQIDIL
-268 EEGGQVVQATMLYD
+268 EDGGKVLQATMLYD
-282 PDKDETRVMRTKED
+282 PERDETRVMRTKED

-312 IEQHTVDTIRAA
+312 IEQHTVDSIRAA

-330 ARRARLENE
+330 ARRARFEEALG
-339 LELSEY
+339 LSEY

-351 DSRQLADYFEAVVN
+351 GSRQIADYFEAVVA
-365 EVGQKHAKIAA
+365 EIGQADAKMAG
-376 NWVMGELL
+376 NWVMGDLL

-392 DITTTPISAIQ
+392 EITDSPISAKQ
-403 LAGMLKRL
+403 LAGMLARIK
-411 FDDTL
+411 DDTL
-416 SGKLAKKAFSA
+416 SGKLAKKVFSA
-427 LYEREFGDA
+427 LYEREGGDD
-436 DDAADQIIEA
+436 DDAADKIIEE

-463 GVIANNEAMV
+463 DVIAKNAAMV

-504 NQVLKELLS
+504 NQILKELLG

>member
-1 MNSTTDNSTV
+1 MSTATTDNN
-11 HHDTVRKEALR
+11 TVRKELF
-22 SELLVD
+22 VD

-43 TDSKIF
+43 TESKIF
-49 SSAPTDFGHEPN
+49 SSSPTDFGHEPN
-61 TQASIVDLGLPGVLP
+61 SQASLVDLGLPGVLP
-76 VLNSG
+76 VLNAG
-81 VVERALKFGIGVDAE
+81 VVDRALKFGIGVNAE
-96 LGLFNTFD
+96 LGLYNTFD

-123 NPIVGR
+123 NPIVGK
-129 GHIDVVVNEGENNEY
+129 GYIDVVVNEGEKNEY

-154 LEEDAGKSVHDAV
+154 LEEDAGKSVHDAI

-180 PLIEIVSEPDMSSA
+180 PLIEIVSEPDMRSA
-194 FEALAYIK
+194 NEALAYIK

-227 NVSVRKPGAALGTRT
+227 NVSVRKPGDELGTRT
-242 ELKNLNSFRSIE
+242 ELKNLNSFRFIE
-254 RAINREIERQIDIV
+254 RAINREIERQIDII
-268 EEGGQVVQATMLYD
+268 EDGGQVIQATMLYD
-282 PDKDETRVMRTKED
+282 PDRDETRTMRTKED

-312 IEQHTVDTIRAA
+312 IEQHTVDEIKAA

-330 ARRARLENE
+330 ARRARFEEALG
-339 LELSEY
+339 LSEY

-351 DSRQLADYFEAVVN
+351 GSRQLADYFEAVVA
-365 EVGQKHAKIAA
+365 EVGQSDAKMAA
-376 NWVMGELL
+376 NWVMGDLL
-384 GALNKDDK
+384 GALNKDDT
-392 DITTTPISAIQ
+392 DIIDSPISAKQ
-403 LAGMLKRL
+403 LAGMLARIK
-411 FDDTL
+411 DDTL
-416 SGKLAKKAFSA
+416 SGKLAKKVFSA
-427 LYEREFGDA
+427 LYEREGGDA
-436 DDAADQIIEA
+436 DNAADKIIKE

-463 GVIANNEAMV
+463 DVIAKNEAMV

-504 NQVLKELLS
+504 NQILKELLG

>member
-1 MNSTTDNSTV
+1 MSTVTTDNNAV
-11 HHDTVRKEALR
+11 REHAVRKELF
-22 SELLVD
+22 VD

-43 TDSKIF
+43 TESKIF

-61 TQASIVDLGLPGVLP
+61 SQASIVDLGLPGVLP
-76 VLNSG
+76 VLNAG
-81 VVERALKFGIGVDAE
+81 VVDRALKFGIGVNAE

-123 NPIVGR
+123 NPIVGE
-129 GHIDVVVNEGENNEY
+129 GYIDVVVNEGEKNEY

-180 PLIEIVSEPDMSSA
+180 PLIEIVSEPDMRSA
-194 FEALAYIK
+194 HEALAYIK

-214 DAIMAEGSFRCDC
+214 DAVMAEGSFRCDC
-227 NVSVRKPGAALGTRT
+227 NVSVRKPGADLGTRT
-242 ELKNLNSFRSIE
+242 ELKNLNSFRFIE
-254 RAINREIERQIDIV
+254 RAINREIERQIDIL
-268 EEGGQVVQATMLYD
+268 EDGGKVVQATMLYD
-282 PDKDETRVMRTKED
+282 PERDETRTMRTKED

-312 IEQHTVDTIRAA
+312 IEQHTVDAIKAA

-330 ARRARLENE
+330 ARRARFEEALG
-339 LELSEY
+339 LSEY

-351 DSRQLADYFEAVVN
+351 GSRQIADYFEDVVA
-365 EVGQKHAKIAA
+365 EIGQQDAKMAG
-376 NWVMGELL
+376 NWVMGDLL
-384 GALNKDDK
+384 GALNKDDT
-392 DITTTPISAIQ
+392 DIIDSPISAKQ
-403 LAGMLKRL
+403 LAGILKRIK
-411 FDDTL
+411 DDTL
-416 SGKLAKKAFSA
+416 SGKLAKKVFSA
-427 LYEREFGDA
+427 LYEREGGDG
-436 DDAADQIIEA
+436 DDAADKIIKD

-458 KAIVE
+458 KAMVE
-463 GVIANNEAMV
+463 EVIAKNEAMV

-504 NQVLKELLS
+504 NQILKELLG

>member
-1 MNSTTDNSTV
+1 MMEMTEFA
-11 HHDTVRKEALR
+11 VRK
-22 SELLVD
+22 ELLVD

-61 TQASIVDLGLPGVLP
+61 SQANIVDLGLPGVLP
-76 VLNSG
+76 VLNTG
-81 VVERALKFGIGVDAE
+81 VIERALKFGIGVNAE

-123 NPIVGR
+123 HPIVGR
-129 GHIDVVVNEGENNEY
+129 GYIDVVVNEGEKNEY
-144 PKRMG
+144 SKRMG

-167 DGMTGVDLNRAGT
+167 DAMTGIDLNRAGT
-180 PLIEIVSEPDMSSA
+180 PLIEIVSEPDMRSA
-194 FEALAYIK
+194 DEALAYIK

-227 NVSVRKPGAALGTRT
+227 NVSVRQPGTELGTRT

-254 RAINREIERQIDIV
+254 RAIAREIERQIDIL
-268 EEGGQVVQATMLYD
+268 EDGGKVIQATMLYD
-282 PDKDETRVMRTKED
+282 ADADITRIMRTKENAD
-296 ANDYRYF
+296 DYRYF
-303 PDPDLLPVR
+303 PDPDLTPVR
-312 IEQHTVDTIRAA
+312 IQQHTIDEIKAA

-330 ARRARLENE
+330 ARRARFEQALG
-339 LELSEY
+339 LSEY

-351 DSRQLADYFEAVVN
+351 GSRQIADYFEDVVA
-365 EVGQKHAKIAA
+365 EVGQDNAKTAA
-376 NWVMGELL
+376 NWVMGDLL

-392 DITTTPISAIQ
+392 EITDSPISAKQ
-403 LAGMLKRL
+403 MAGLLERL

-416 SGKLAKKAFSA
+416 SGKLAKKVFSA
-427 LYEREFGDA
+427 LYEREGGDS
-436 DDAADQIIEA
+436 DDAADKII
-446 KGLKQETDTGAI
+446 KDKNLKQETDTGAI

-463 GVIANNEAMV
+463 QVITNNQSMV
-473 EEYRGGKE
+473 DEYKGGKE

-504 NQVLKELLS
+504 NEILKELLG

>member
-1 MNSTTDNSTV
+1 MNTATTTDNAA
-11 HHDTVRKEALR
+11 HQEIVRKELF
-22 SELLVD
+22 VD

-43 TDSKIF
+43 TESKIF

-81 VVERALKFGIGVDAE
+81 VVDRALKFGIGVNAE

-123 NPIVGR
+123 NPIVGK
-129 GHIDVVVNEGENNEY
+129 GYIDVVVNEGDKNEY

-180 PLIEIVSEPDMSSA
+180 PLIEIVSEPDMRSA
-194 FEALAYIK
+194 HEALAYIK

-227 NVSVRKPGAALGTRT
+227 NVSVRKPGSELGTRT
-242 ELKNLNSFRSIE
+242 ELKNLNSFRFIE
-254 RAINREIERQIDIV
+254 RAINREIERQIDII
-268 EEGGQVVQATMLYD
+268 EDGGKVIQATMLYD
-282 PDKDETRVMRTKED
+282 PERDETRTMRTKED

-312 IEQHTVDTIRAA
+312 IEQHTVDAIKAA

-330 ARRARLENE
+330 ARRARFEEALG
-339 LELSEY
+339 LSEY

-351 DSRQLADYFEAVVN
+351 GSRTLADYFENVVA
-365 EVGQKHAKIAA
+365 EVGQQDAKMAA
-376 NWVMGELL
+376 NWVMGDLL
-384 GALNKDDK
+384 GALNKDDT
-392 DITTTPISAIQ
+392 DIADSPISAKQ
-403 LAGMLKRL
+403 LAGMLARIK
-411 FDDTL
+411 DDTL
-416 SGKLAKKAFSA
+416 SGKLAKKVFSA
-427 LYEREFGDA
+427 LYEREGGDA
-436 DDAADQIIEA
+436 DDAADKIIEE

-463 GVIANNEAMV
+463 EVIAKNQAMV
-473 EEYRGGKE
+473 DEYRGGKE

-504 NQVLKELLS
+504 NQILKELLG

>member
-1 MNSTTDNSTV
+1 MSTATTDNNAV
-11 HHDTVRKEALR
+11 REHAVRKELF
-22 SELLVD
+22 VD

-43 TDSKIF
+43 TESKIF

-61 TQASIVDLGLPGVLP
+61 SQASIVDLGLPGVLP
-76 VLNSG
+76 VLNAG
-81 VVERALKFGIGVDAE
+81 VVDRALKFGIGVNAE

-123 NPIVGR
+123 NPIVGE
-129 GHIDVVVNEGENNEY
+129 GYIDVVVNEGEKNEY

-180 PLIEIVSEPDMSSA
+180 PLIEIVSEPDMRSA
-194 FEALAYIK
+194 HEALAYIK

-214 DAIMAEGSFRCDC
+214 DAVMAEGSFRCDC
-227 NVSVRKPGAALGTRT
+227 NVSIRKPGAELGTRT
-242 ELKNLNSFRSIE
+242 ELKNLNSFRFIE
-254 RAINREIERQIDIV
+254 RAINREIERQIDIL
-268 EEGGQVVQATMLYD
+268 EDGGKVVQATMLYD
-282 PDKDETRVMRTKED
+282 PERDETRTMRTKED

-312 IEQHTVDTIRAA
+312 IEQHTVDSIRAA

-330 ARRARLENE
+330 ARRARFEEALG
-339 LELSEY
+339 LSEY

-351 DSRQLADYFEAVVN
+351 GSRQIADYFEDVVA
-365 EVGQKHAKIAA
+365 EIGQQDAKMAG
-376 NWVMGELL
+376 NWVMGDLL

-392 DITTTPISAIQ
+392 DIIDSPISAKQ
-403 LAGMLKRL
+403 LAGMLARIK
-411 FDDTL
+411 DDTL

-427 LYEREFGDA
+427 LYEREGGDA
-436 DDAADQIIEA
+436 DDAADKIIEE

-463 GVIANNEAMV
+463 DVIAKNQAMV
-473 EEYRGGKE
+473 DEYRGGKE

-504 NQVLKELLS
+504 NQILKELLG

>member
-1 MNSTTDNSTV
+1 MSTATTDNNATRE
-11 HHDTVRKEALR
+11 HAVRKELF
-22 SELLVD
+22 VD

-43 TDSKIF
+43 TESKIF

-61 TQASIVDLGLPGVLP
+61 SQASIVDLGLPGVLP
-76 VLNSG
+76 VLNAG
-81 VVERALKFGIGVDAE
+81 VVDRALKFGIGVNAE

-123 NPIVGR
+123 NPIVGE
-129 GHIDVVVNEGENNEY
+129 GYIDVVVNEGEKNEY

-180 PLIEIVSEPDMSSA
+180 PLIEIVSEPDMRSA
-194 FEALAYIK
+194 HEALAYIK

-214 DAIMAEGSFRCDC
+214 DAVMAEGSFRCDC
-227 NVSVRKPGAALGTRT
+227 NVSIRKPGTELGTRT
-242 ELKNLNSFRSIE
+242 ELKNLNSFRFIE
-254 RAINREIERQIDIV
+254 RAINREIERQIDIL
-268 EEGGQVVQATMLYD
+268 EDGGQVVQATMLYD
-282 PDKDETRVMRTKED
+282 PERDETRTMRTKED

-312 IEQHTVDTIRAA
+312 IEQHTVDSIRAA

-330 ARRARLENE
+330 ARRTRFEEALG
-339 LELSEY
+339 LSEY

-351 DSRQLADYFEAVVN
+351 GSRQIADYFEDVVA
-365 EVGQKHAKIAA
+365 EIGQQDAKMAG
-376 NWVMGELL
+376 NWVMGDLL

-392 DITTTPISAIQ
+392 DIIDSPISAKQ
-403 LAGMLKRL
+403 LAGMLARIK
-411 FDDTL
+411 DDTL
-416 SGKLAKKAFSA
+416 SGKLAKKVFSA
-427 LYEREFGDA
+427 LYEREGGDA
-436 DDAADQIIEA
+436 DDAADKIIEE

-463 GVIANNEAMV
+463 DVIAKNQAMV
-473 EEYRGGKE
+473 DEYRGGKE

-504 NQVLKELLS
+504 NQILKELLG

>member
-1 MNSTTDNSTV
+1 MNTATTTDNAAQQEI
-11 HHDTVRKEALR
+11 VRKELF
-22 SELLVD
+22 VD

-43 TDSKIF
+43 TESKIF

-81 VVERALKFGIGVDAE
+81 VVERALKFGIGVNAE

-113 PKGYQITQMA
+113 PKGYQITQMT
-123 NPIVGR
+123 NPIVGK
-129 GHIDVVVNEGENNEY
+129 GYIDVVVNEGEKNEY

-180 PLIEIVSEPDMSSA
+180 PLIEIVSEPDMRSA
-194 FEALAYIK
+194 HEAIAYIK

-227 NVSVRKPGAALGTRT
+227 NVSVRKPGADLGTRT
-242 ELKNLNSFRSIE
+242 ELKNLNSFRFIE
-254 RAINREIERQIDIV
+254 RAINREIERQIDII
-268 EEGGQVVQATMLYD
+268 EDGGKVIQATMLYD
-282 PDKDETRVMRTKED
+282 PERDETRTMRTKED

-312 IEQHTVDTIRAA
+312 IEQHTVDAIKAA

-330 ARRARLENE
+330 ARRARFEEALG
-339 LELSEY
+339 LSEY

-351 DSRQLADYFEAVVN
+351 GSRTLADYFENVVA
-365 EVGQKHAKIAA
+365 EVGQQDAKMAA
-376 NWVMGELL
+376 NWVMGDLL

-392 DITTTPISAIQ
+392 DIADSPISAKQ
-403 LAGMLKRL
+403 LAGMLARIK
-411 FDDTL
+411 DDTL
-416 SGKLAKKAFSA
+416 SGKLAKKVFSA
-427 LYEREFGDA
+427 LYEREGGDA
-436 DDAADQIIEA
+436 DDAADKIIEE

-463 GVIANNEAMV
+463 EVIAKNQAMV
-473 EEYRGGKE
+473 DEYRGGKE

-504 NQVLKELLS
+504 NQILKELLG